1 MEFDI
6 VCPVRGKGKM
16 STIYLNLFPAVS
28 VWWEKPHPKDKKNGG
43 LRTTQEID

>member
-6 VCPVRGKGKM
+6 VRPVRGKGKM
-16 STIYLNLFPAVS
+16 SAIYLNLFPAVS
-28 VWWEKPHPKDKKNGG
+28 VWWEKLHLEDKKNRG